1 MSTYAPAAVATQPTV
16 DIREGSYK
24 VASTT
29 LQFSTAERVE
39 LRGITDEVA
48 GFVEQTGIRHGIVQ
62 ISSLHTTNA
71 IFLNEIE
78 DALLS
83 DMASLF
89 EQAAPSRAY
98 YKHNDSLHSTCQ
110 RKNADAHL
118 RAMMIG
124 HSVTIPV
131 EDGRLK
137 LGTWQRIL
145 LAEFDGPNS
154 RKVHLQVM
162 GI

>member
-1 MSTYAPAAVATQPTV
+1 MSTYAPAAVATQTTV

-29 LQFSTAERVE
+29 LQFSTAERLE
-39 LRGITDEVA
+39 LRGITEEVA
-48 GFVEQTGIRHGIVQ
+48 AFVEQTGIHHGIVQ

-78 DALLS
+78 EALLS

-89 EQAAPSRAY
+89 EQAVPSRAY

-118 RAMMIG
+118 RAQG
-124 HSVTIPV
+124 A
-131 EDGRLK
+131 
-137 LGTWQRIL
+137 QRCQ
-145 LAEFDGPNS
+145 AT
-154 RKVHLQVM
+154 
-162 GI
+162 